1 MQIIQPTLG
10 NNIHPLGI
18 RSSLSNPQKM
28 LLRKE
33 SYSLNSR
40 SNFISSIQ
48 NKPPLVTSSK
58 FFLSREHEPSI
69 QPLIGWDS
77 WDTQDVNNE
86 FPLLEFDSADFIN
99 SPENS
104 NINSSELVNNSIPAI
119 IPTRIENNTSNDMS
133 SEINISAKSKSKP
146 KSKKT
151 NKSQQPPEKKSATKS
166 KTKKSVKSS
175 ATKLI
180 DKSSIPL
187 NSNENSLLAS
197 DKPLLV
203 EANLELPI
211 LQLDI
216 ASDNII
222 NDDSIDIITPGINTP
237 TLSNVKDKLT
247 LFNNITNDELQV
259 NPELSSN
266 LSSGE
271 SSEIESVLQLQ
282 QENKLD
288 DNISDLA
295 ESSLVELHF
304 YQQNVDQTFV
314 LHSSLGNDEQQII
327 PEALELVNIS
337 DIPVSP
343 TLPQQD
349 IETDQLPSIID
360 NQTIPSSTNLIH
372 KNEELPTFISPSS
385 EEKSSYINRSSDFEA
400 ITDIEPDLIL
410 ENSPNNFITDNFV
423 ADNYLENAALS
434 STLISPDVNDTL
446 HVFANDENIVEA
458 HSYTPLQDIAVP
470 SSQSSVAKSPI
481 TIQQDIVSSFTSQ
494 SPASIPIQL
503 TPTSADIEDT
513 PSLFVNSDNHEQ
525 LVTLESQ
532 SVMADNL
539 LDVSINVTSLQ
550 HDSSIENTINES
562 TESYPILALPEIVE
576 ASAITATSP
585 EIVEASAITATSPEI
600 VETPEI
606 NATSPE
612 IIESPTVTATP
623 PEIVEIPAIN
633 ATSPEIVESPTITA
647 TSPEIVES
655 PTVTAT
661 SPEIVETPAITAIS
675 PEIVEAAMS
684 HEDVNTPTIPATLPE
699 IVTTESIFRKTIDNE
714 QPIES
719 ELPFAVT
726 NPEISTKVN
735 ISDNPD
741 NPDISEEETSAQN
754 EVTIPSEVEQNA
766 TIKNLPAPKGYA
778 TGGHVTDSHVENRQQ
793 IEPSDTVPAMLTPG
807 EFVINTRDAQKN
819 LPLLHHINTGGT
831 PQDIILPSLQTP
843 NPTEPEETTS
853 PETPTKVDSFPDTS
867 LQLKSTETYSP
878 QISNSVIPSSLGLNI
893 SKQKLSILNSPQ
905 LNPLQ
910 NGTID
915 VDEPSPQYFSPPLI
929 FRKANPRTN
938 TPSQWSNTPSQWS
951 SVEDLLNGNNDEFT
965 NFNFSDVESNSQSYD
980 FSHVSES
987 PQVFAKHL
995 PTPRGFADGGEVTP
1009 PDISRE
1015 IQPITE
1021 TIENTSLASQEDDK
1035 DDTANLE
1042 ALAREIYHRLRQRI
1056 EIERERHGGY
1066 SGRLPW

>member
-18 RSSLSNPQKM
+18 RSSLSNSHRM
-28 LLRKE
+28 LLKKE
-33 SYSLNSR
+33 SRSLHSR

-48 NKPPLVTSSK
+48 NQPPLVTSSK

-77 WDTQDVNNE
+77 WDTQDINNE

-99 SPENS
+99 SLENS
-104 NINSSELVNNSIPAI
+104 NINSSEPVKASIPEI
-119 IPTRIENNTSNDMS
+119 IPTRIENNTSNDTS
-133 SEINISAKSKSKP
+133 SEINISAKSKSK
-146 KSKKT
+146 SKKT
-151 NKSQQPPEKKSATKS
+151 SKSQQPPEKKSATKS

-175 ATKLI
+175 ATKFI
-180 DKSSIPL
+180 DKSNIPI

-197 DKPLLV
+197 EKPLLV
-203 EANLELPI
+203 ETNLELPT

-216 ASDNII
+216 ASDNNIR
-222 NDDSIDIITPGINTP
+222 NDDDSIDIVTPSISTP
-237 TLSNVKDKLT
+237 SLSNVKDKLT
-247 LFNNITNDELQV
+247 LSNNITNDELQV
-259 NPELSSN
+259 NPELASN
-266 LSSGE
+266 LPSGE
-271 SSEIESVLQLQ
+271 SSEIESILQLQ

-288 DNISDLA
+288 DNASDLA
-295 ESSLVELHF
+295 EFSLVEFPF
-304 YQQNVDQTFV
+304 YQNVDQTFV
-314 LHSSLGNDEQQII
+314 PHSFLGNDEQQII

-360 NQTIPSSTNLIH
+360 NQTIAYSTNLIH
-372 KNEELPTFISPSS
+372 KNEVLPTFISPSS
-385 EEKSSYINRSSDFEA
+385 EEKSSYINRNSDFEA
-400 ITDIEPDLIL
+400 ITDIEADLIL
-410 ENSPNNFITDNFV
+410 ENNPNNFVTDNFV
-423 ADNYLENAALS
+423 ADNSLENPALS
-434 STLISPDVNDTL
+434 STLTSPDVNDTL
-446 HVFANDENIVEA
+446 HVFANDENIVVA

-481 TIQQDIVSSFTSQ
+481 AIEEEIVSSFTSQ

-513 PSLFVNSDNHEQ
+513 PSLFPNSDNHEQ

-532 SVMADNL
+532 SVIADNL
-539 LDVSINVTSLQ
+539 LDVSTNVTSLQ
-550 HDSSIENTINES
+550 HGSSIENTINES

-576 ASAITATSP
+576 APTVTAISPEIVESPAITATSP
-585 EIVEASAITATSPEI
+585 EIGESPAITATSPEI
-600 VETPEI
+600 GET
-606 NATSPE
+606 
-612 IIESPTVTATP
+612 
-623 PEIVEIPAIN
+623 
-633 ATSPEIVESPTITA
+633 
-647 TSPEIVES
+647 

-661 SPEIVETPAITAIS
+661 SPEIVESPAVTATS
-675 PEIVEAAMS
+675 PEIVETVMS

-714 QPIES
+714 QPIEL

-726 NPEISTKVN
+726 NPEISTFVD

-741 NPDISEEETSAQN
+741 NPDISEEATSAQN

-778 TGGHVTDSHVENRQQ
+778 TGGQVTDSHIENRQQ
-793 IEPSDTVPAMLTPG
+793 IAPSDTIPAMLTPG

-831 PQDIILPSLQTP
+831 PQDIILPSLQTS

-878 QISNSVIPSSLGLNI
+878 QISNSLIPSFLGLNI

-910 NGTID
+910 NETID
-915 VDEPSPQYFSPPLI
+915 VDEPSPQYSSPPLV
-929 FRKANPRTN
+929 FRKANPSTN

-965 NFNFSDVESNSQSYD
+965 NFNFSDVESNSQNYD

-987 PQVFAKHL
+987 PHVFAKHL

-1035 DDTANLE
+1035 DDTVNLE

>member
-1 MQIIQPTLG
+1 MQIIKPTLG

-18 RSSLSNPQKM
+18 RASLFNPHKM

-33 SYSLNSR
+33 SHSLHSR

-77 WDTQDVNNE
+77 WDTQDINNE
-86 FPLLEFDSADFIN
+86 FSLLEPDSTDFIN
-99 SPENS
+99 SLENS
-104 NINSSELVNNSIPAI
+104 NISSSELVNNSIPEI
-119 IPTRIENNTSNDMS
+119 IPIRIENNTSNDTS
-133 SEINISAKSKSKP
+133 SEINISTKSKSKS
-146 KSKKT
+146 KSKSRKT

-175 ATKLI
+175 VTKFI
-180 DKSSIPL
+180 DENNIPI

-197 DKPLLV
+197 DKHLLAEV
-203 EANLELPI
+203 NLELPT

-216 ASDNII
+216 ASDII
-222 NDDSIDIITPGINTP
+222 KKNHDSINIITPSITAP
-237 TLSNVKDKLT
+237 DSPNV
-247 LFNNITNDELQV
+247 NITNDNLQV

-266 LSSGE
+266 LPSAE
-271 SSEIESVLQLQ
+271 SSEIESILQLQ

-288 DNISDLA
+288 DNQSDLA
-295 ESSLVELHF
+295 ESSLVEFPF
-304 YQQNVDQTFV
+304 YQNIDQTFV
-314 LHSSLGNDEQQII
+314 PHSSLGNDEQQII
-327 PEALELVNIS
+327 PEILELVNIS

-349 IETDQLPSIID
+349 IQTDHLPSIID
-360 NQTIPSSTNLIH
+360 NQTIVSSTNLIH
-372 KNEELPTFISPSS
+372 NNEVLPTFISPSS
-385 EEKSSYINRSSDFEA
+385 EEKSSYINRNSDFEA
-400 ITDIEPDLIL
+400 ITDIETDLIL
-410 ENSPNNFITDNFV
+410 ENNPKSFVTDNFM
-423 ADNYLENAALS
+423 ADNSLGNAALS
-434 STLISPDVNDTL
+434 STLTSSDVNDTL
-446 HVFANDENIVEA
+446 HVFANDENIVGT
-458 HSYTPLQDIAVP
+458 HSYTPLQDTAVP
-470 SSQSSVAKSPI
+470 NSQSSVVKSPI
-481 TIQQDIVSSFTSQ
+481 AIEEDIVSSFTSQ
-494 SPASIPIQL
+494 SSADIPIQL

-513 PSLFVNSDNHEQ
+513 PSLFANSDNHDQ

-532 SVMADNL
+532 STIADNL
-539 LDVSINVTSLQ
+539 LDVSTNVTSLQ
-550 HDSSIENTINES
+550 DDSSIENTTNES

-576 ASAITATSP
+576 TPAVTATSP
-585 EIVEASAITATSPEI
+585 EIGETPAVTATSPKIVETPAVTATSPKIVGTPEVTATSPEIGETPAVTATSPEI
-600 VETPEI
+600 VETPE
-606 NATSPE
+606 
-612 IIESPTVTATP
+612 
-623 PEIVEIPAIN
+623 
-633 ATSPEIVESPTITA
+633 
-647 TSPEIVES
+647 
-655 PTVTAT
+655 VTAT
-661 SPEIVETPAITAIS
+661 SPEIVETPAVTATSPKIVETLAVTATL
-675 PEIVEAAMS
+675 PEIVETVMF
-684 HEDVNTPTIPATLPE
+684 HEDVNTPTIPATLPK
-699 IVTTESIFRKTIDNE
+699 IVTTESIFRKSIDNE

-726 NPEISTKVN
+726 NPKISTFVD

-741 NPDISEEETSAQN
+741 IPEETTSAQN

-778 TGGHVTDSHVENRQQ
+778 TGGQVTDSHVENRQQ
-793 IEPSDTVPAMLTPG
+793 IAASDTVPAMLTPG

-831 PQDIILPSLQTP
+831 PQDIILPSLQIP

-878 QISNSVIPSSLGLNI
+878 QISNSLIPSSLGLNI
-893 SKQKLSILNSPQ
+893 SKQKLSILNFPQ
-905 LNPLQ
+905 LNSLQ
-910 NGTID
+910 NETVD
-915 VDEPSPQYFSPPLI
+915 VDEPSPQYSSPPLI
-929 FRKANPRTN
+929 FRKANPNTN

-951 SVEDLLNGNNDEFT
+951 SVEDLLNANNDEFT
-965 NFNFSDVESNSQSYD
+965 NFNFSDVESNSQNYD

-1035 DDTANLE
+1035 DNTANLE